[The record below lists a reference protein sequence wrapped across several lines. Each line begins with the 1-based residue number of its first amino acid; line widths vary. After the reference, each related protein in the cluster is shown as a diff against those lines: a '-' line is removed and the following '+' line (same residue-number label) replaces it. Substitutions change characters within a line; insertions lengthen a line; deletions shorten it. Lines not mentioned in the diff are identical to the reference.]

1 MELCK
6 LGGFMYT
13 YQLQDS
19 LYINLTNRCTNSCV
33 FCIRKKP
40 EGMGV
45 DLWLNREPSG
55 EDVINE
61 IPNPD
66 IYKEIVFC
74 GYGEPTILL
83 PQMLQICKYLKQYKT
98 KIRLNTNGQGNLIWQ
113 ENIVPELA
121 KYIDAISI
129 SLNAKDMKQ
138 YNQLCL
144 PENEEQSYD
153 AVIDFATECQKYIP
167 EVCLTVVDIISAYDI
182 EVCRAFAKKLGTN
195 FRVRHHII

>member
-1 MELCK
+1 
-6 LGGFMYT
+6 
-13 YQLQDS
+13 
-19 LYINLTNRCTNSCV
+19 
-33 FCIRKKP
+33 
-40 EGMGV
+40 MGV
-45 DLWLNREPSG
+45 DLWLNREPTG

-66 IYKEIVFC
+66 LYKEVVFC

-83 PQMLQICKYLKQYKT
+83 PQMLQVCKYLKQYKT

-121 KYIDAISI
+121 KYVDAISI

-153 AVIDFATECQKYIP
+153 AVIDFAIECQKYIP

-182 EVCRAFAKKLGTN
+182 EVCRAFAKKLETN